1 MTSHTIIGLVGRAG
15 AGKDTVASILAETED
30 VTPIAF
36 ADALREEVK
45 NAFGVGV
52 ECMLHRDEK
61 ERPTQALA
69 IERCADQRFI
79 ARMIAISENPYSP
92 RSPREILQLWGTEY
106 RRECDSFTY
115 WIDRLQDTID
125 YHATVGKPVVVTD
138 VRFVNESLYIK
149 QIGGSLWRIY
159 RPIAEL
165 AISSHLSESEL
176 ERIKTD
182 RIIVND
188 GSVGQLVHA
197 TRGAYRKELRS

>member
-1 MTSHTIIGLVGRAG
+1 MTPHTIIGLVGRAG
-15 AGKDTVASILAETED
+15 SGKDTVASILAETED

-45 NAFGVGV
+45 TAFGVGL

-61 ERPTQALA
+61 EQPTQALA

-79 ARMIAISENPYSP
+79 ARMTALAENPYSP

-106 RRECDSFTY
+106 RRECDSYTY

-125 YHATVGKPVVVTD
+125 HHATGGKAVVVTD
-138 VRFVNESLYIK
+138 VRFAKEALSLK
-149 QIGGSLWRIY
+149 QLGGSLWRIY
-159 RPIAEL
+159 RPIAEV
-165 AISSHLSESEL
+165 AISGHSSESEID
-176 ERIKTD
+176 RIEID

-188 GSVGQLVHA
+188 GSIGQLVHA
-197 TRGAYRKELRS
+197 TRAAIRKELRG

>member
-1 MTSHTIIGLVGRAG
+1 MSTFKIIGLVGRAG
-15 AGKDTVASILAETED
+15 AGKDTVASILSETED

-45 NAFGVGV
+45 NAFGVGI

-61 ERPTQALA
+61 EQPTQALA
-69 IERCADQRFI
+69 ISRCADKRFI
-79 ARMIAISENPYSP
+79 NRMLAIAENPYTP

-106 RRECDSFTY
+106 RRECDSQTY

-125 YHATVGKPVVVTD
+125 YHVTAGKDVVVTD
-138 VRFVNESLYIK
+138 VRFVNEALYLK

-165 AISSHLSESEL
+165 AISSHSSESDID
-176 ERIKTD
+176 RIEID

-197 TRGAYRKELRS
+197 TRAAMRKELRG